1 MKNIN
6 IHEEY
11 YQIFETYPDIKL
23 EDHISK
29 LIELDQFLPYNST
42 FYCITNTVEQSFEYV
57 SKNFKACTGLDPE
70 LMLNGG
76 MNYFWTL
83 FHPSDIGLWINCLKE
98 LMEFTMSELS
108 DDQRKKMSYTWNYR
122 IKNGDGQYVNIV
134 QNTTPLQFDE
144 NKKPIIGLAHYTV
157 LNEHINLNICASG
170 KILNAQN
177 EYETLFFKNMS
188 STNLLDGISK
198 RERDIVRLLVIN
210 KTSEE
215 IADNLN
221 ISKHTVDTH
230 RRNILKKLNVS
241 STAEL
246 TAYFKNYP
254 RF

>member
-1 MKNIN
+1 MKNFN

-11 YQIFETYPDIKL
+11 HQIFETYPNIKL

-42 FYCITNTVEQSFEYV
+42 FYCITNTVKQSFEYV
-57 SKNFKACTGLDPE
+57 SKNFKACTGLDPK
-70 LMLNGG
+70 LMLDGG
-76 MNYFWTL
+76 MEYFWTL
-83 FHPSDIGLWINCLKE
+83 FHPADIELWINCLKE

-108 DDQRKKMSYTWNYR
+108 DDQRRHMSYTWNYR
-122 IKNGDGQYVNIV
+122 IKNGNGEYVNIV
-134 QNTTPLQFDE
+134 QNTTPLQFDD
-144 NKKPIIGLAHYTV
+144 NNKPIIGLAHYTV
-157 LNEHINLNICASG
+157 LNEHINLNICASA
-170 KILNAQN
+170 KILNTKN

-188 STNLLDGISK
+188 SMNLLEGISK
-198 RERDIVRLLVIN
+198 RERDVVRLLVRK

-230 RRNILKKLNVS
+230 RRNILKKLNVN

-254 RF
+254 CL